1 MEERRRARATA
12 GHRLVR
18 GDADARACA
27 ALDQAAWAVT
37 FSDQGTPLHRA
48 ETTVAVSVC
57 PAFRK
62 VAWWRKPLEEGDSM
76 PWLFWLIA
84 AAALG
89 AAEFFT
95 LTLVFGLLAGAAV
108 VAAVVAGVG
117 IGLLGQLVA
126 LAAASA
132 AGLLIMRP
140 VVLRHMAQQPLVRDG
155 TDALIGRRAEVMQEV
170 TATRGLIRLSGEEWS
185 ARALDESLV
194 IPVGALVDV
203 MEIEGATAIV
213 YPREL
218 LP

>member
-1 MEERRRARATA
+1 
-12 GHRLVR
+12 
-18 GDADARACA
+18 
-27 ALDQAAWAVT
+27 
-37 FSDQGTPLHRA
+37 
-48 ETTVAVSVC
+48 
-57 PAFRK
+57 
-62 VAWWRKPLEEGDSM
+62 M
-76 PWLFWLIA
+76 PWYVWLLA

-89 AAEFFT
+89 TAEFFT
-95 LTLVFGLLAGAAV
+95 LTLVFGLLAGAAL

-126 LAAASA
+126 LGVAAA
-132 AGLLIMRP
+132 AGLLIVRP
-140 VVLRHMAQQPLVRDG
+140 IALRQMAQQPLTREG
-155 TDALIGRRAEVMQEV
+155 SDALIGKRAEVMQEV
-170 TATRGLIRLSGEEWS
+170 TATRGLVKLSGEEWS

>member
-1 MEERRRARATA
+1 
-12 GHRLVR
+12 
-18 GDADARACA
+18 
-27 ALDQAAWAVT
+27 
-37 FSDQGTPLHRA
+37 
-48 ETTVAVSVC
+48 
-57 PAFRK
+57 
-62 VAWWRKPLEEGDSM
+62 M
-76 PWLFWLIA
+76 PWYLWLLA

-95 LTLVFGLLAGAAV
+95 LTLVFGLLAGAAL

-117 IGLLGQLVA
+117 IGVLGQLVA
-126 LAAASA
+126 LGAAAA
-132 AGLLIMRP
+132 AGLVIVRP
-140 VVLRHMAQQPLVRDG
+140 VAMRHMAQQPLTRDG
-155 TDALIGRRAEVMQEV
+155 TDALIGKRAEVMQEV
-170 TATRGLIRLSGEEWS
+170 TATRGLIKLSGEEWS